1 MESPLKTQLNS
12 ASVMKRARRRKAK
25 SFVMTFLIGM
35 ASGLA
40 VMPLF
45 FVFVFVIRNGFPAF
59 DWNFFTS
66 LPAPMGQ
73 TGGGMANALLGSLIM
88 VGAAALLALPLGILT
103 GVLLAEYPQDR
114 FPKVVR
120 FVVDLLIGI
129 PSIVIG
135 LFAYSLFVIPMKSF
149 SGWAG
154 SFALI
159 MIMLPPIVRS
169 TEEVLRLVP
178 LSVREAG
185 LALGLSRWRVSLFVV
200 LRGQKAAVMTGVM
213 LAIARAGGETAPLL
227 FTAFGNQFWP
237 QSMSQPMPSLPVQIY
252 NYAISPFPD
261 AHRQAWAGAC
271 LLLLVM
277 FFVNLTSRLLVSRGG
292 K

>member
-1 MESPLKTQLNS
+1 
-12 ASVMKRARRRKAK
+12 MKRARRRKAK

-45 FVFVFVIRNGFPAF
+45 FVFIFVLRNGFPAF

-73 TGGGMANALLGSLIM
+73 SGGGMANALLGSLIM
-88 VGAAALLALPLGILT
+88 VGAAGLIAIPIGILI
-103 GVLLAEYPQDR
+103 GVFLAEYPQDR

-120 FVVDLLIGI
+120 FVVDLLMGI

-135 LFAYSLFVIPMKSF
+135 LFAYSLIVIPMKSF

-159 MIMLPPIVRS
+159 MIMLPPIVKS

-178 LSVREAG
+178 LAVREAG

-200 LRGQKAAVMTGVM
+200 LRGQKAAVTTGVM

-227 FTAFGNQFWP
+227 FTSFGNQFWP

-277 FFVNLTSRLLVSRGG
+277 FIVNLTSRLLTSRGN

>member
-1 MESPLKTQLNS
+1 
-12 ASVMKRARRRKAK
+12 MKRARKRKAK
-25 SFVMTFLIGM
+25 SFIMTFLIGM

-45 FVFVFVIRNGFPAF
+45 FVFIFVLRNGFPAF
-59 DWNFFTS
+59 DWAFFTS

-73 TGGGMANALLGSLIM
+73 TGGGMANALLGSIIM
-88 VGAAALLALPLGILT
+88 VGMASLIAIPA
-103 GVLLAEYPQDR
+103 GVLIGVFLAEYRQDR

-120 FVVDLLIGI
+120 FVVDLLMGI

-135 LFAYSLFVIPMKSF
+135 LFAYALIVIPMKSF

-154 SFALI
+154 AFALF
-159 MIMLPPIVRS
+159 MIMLPPIVKS

-178 LSVREAG
+178 IAVREAG

-200 LRGQKAAVMTGVM
+200 LRGQKSAVMTGVM

-237 QSMSQPMPSLPVQIY
+237 KSLSQPMPSLPVQIY

-277 FFVNLTSRLLVSRGG
+277 FIVNLSSRLIILRG
-292 K
+292 KK

>member
-1 MESPLKTQLNS
+1 
-12 ASVMKRARRRKAK
+12 
-25 SFVMTFLIGM
+25 MTFLIGM

-45 FVFVFVIRNGFPAF
+45 FVFVFVLRNGLPAF
-59 DWNFFTS
+59 DWAFFTS

-73 TGGGMANALLGSLIM
+73 AGGGMANALLGSLIL
-88 VGAAALLALPLGILT
+88 VAVAGAVAIPFGILV
-103 GVLLAEYPQDR
+103 GVYLSEYKTDR
-114 FPKVVR
+114 FTNVVR
-120 FVVDLLIGI
+120 FVVDLLMGI

-135 LFAYSLFVIPMKSF
+135 LFAYSIFVISMKTF

-159 MIMLPPIVRS
+159 MIMLPPIVKS
-169 TEEVLRLVP
+169 TEEVLGLVP
-178 LSVREAG
+178 VAVREAG
-185 LALGLSRWRVSLFVV
+185 LALGLSRWRVSLLVV
-200 LRGQKAAVMTGVM
+200 LRGQKAAVTTGVM

-237 QSMSQPMPSLPVQIY
+237 RSMSEPMPSLPVQIY

-271 LLLLVM
+271 LLLVLMFLVNLLSR
-277 FFVNLTSRLLVSRGG
+277 FLTSRGG
-292 K
+292 R

>member
-1 MESPLKTQLNS
+1 
-12 ASVMKRARRRKAK
+12 MKRARRRKAK

>member
-1 MESPLKTQLNS
+1 
-12 ASVMKRARRRKAK
+12 MKRARRRKAK
-25 SFVMTFLIGM
+25 SFLMTFLIGM

-45 FVFVFVIRNGFPAF
+45 FVFVFVLRNGLPAF
-59 DWNFFTS
+59 DWAFFTS

-73 TGGGMANALLGSLIM
+73 AGGGMANALLGSLIL
-88 VGAAALLALPLGILT
+88 VAVAGAVAIPFGILV
-103 GVLLAEYPQDR
+103 GVYLSEYKTDR
-114 FPKVVR
+114 FTNVVR
-120 FVVDLLIGI
+120 FVVDLLMGI

-135 LFAYSLFVIPMKSF
+135 LFAYSIFVISMKTF

-159 MIMLPPIVRS
+159 MIMLPPIVKS
-169 TEEVLRLVP
+169 TEEVLGLVP
-178 LSVREAG
+178 VAVREAG
-185 LALGLSRWRVSLFVV
+185 LALGLSRWRVSLLVV
-200 LRGQKAAVMTGVM
+200 LRGQKAAVTTGVM

-237 QSMSQPMPSLPVQIY
+237 RSMSEPMPSLPVQIY

-271 LLLLVM
+271 LLLVLMFLVNLLSR
-277 FFVNLTSRLLVSRGG
+277 FLTSRGG
-292 K
+292 R